1 MRPLIGFV
9 TLGILAVA
17 CAGTGQPSG
26 TGEPSPAAS
35 SAVPTATPTSPLTPV
50 PAGETPTP
58 GPSAGDAAPDL
69 TAGTRQDVAPC
80 EPLALDLT
88 STADA
93 GIICHPE
100 GAPVELVAI
109 LRYPTED
116 ALVEAYLE
124 QVEANGLPIRS
135 HGGRCEPGAPGEG
148 AYVPEGDASLAPDR
162 SACYVDNAGKA
173 HYLATIPPWV
183 MIQVMGTGSDPG
195 ELQSWAWQGNQD
207 QPGNP
212 TVWRAL
218 P

>member
-26 TGEPSPAAS
+26 TGVPSRTTS
-35 SAVPTATPTSPLTPV
+35 SAVPSSSPTAPLTPV
-50 PAGETPTP
+50 PAGETPTS
-58 GPSAGDAAPDL
+58 GPSAGVAAPDL

-80 EPLALDLT
+80 EPLALDLA

-93 GIICHPE
+93 GIICRPD

-109 LRYPTED
+109 LRYPTQD
-116 ALVEAYLE
+116 ALVEAYLA
-124 QVEANGLPIRS
+124 QVEANGLALRS

-148 AYVPEGDASLAPDR
+148 AYVPEDASLAPDR
-162 SACYVDNAGKA
+162 SACHVDSAGKA
-173 HYLATIPPWV
+173 HYVATIPPWV
-183 MIQVMGTGSDPG
+183 MIQVTGTGSDPG